1 MAKHQHDKNANELWE
16 YFQKVIAWT
25 REIFP
30 NYRREMSNVPWGEL
44 YNQFK
49 NKKFD
54 SKKLEKEIT
63 KLMQDED
70 VTKKSGI
77 YEYVLTRNEKY
88 LNIRAFTD
96 KQKREVY
103 EKQKGVCAKCKKL
116 FEIEEMEA
124 DHIKPW
130 HEGGKTTSENCQMLC
145 KQDNR
150 TKSGK

>member
-1 MAKHQHDKNANELWE
+1 
-16 YFQKVIAWT
+16 
-25 REIFP
+25 
-30 NYRREMSNVPWGEL
+30 MSGVEWGEL

-49 NKKFD
+49 D
-54 SKKLEKEIT
+54 KKLNPAKLETEI
-63 KLMQDED
+63 KRLMHDED

-77 YEYVLTRNEKY
+77 YPYALTRQEKY
-88 LNIRAFTD
+88 LSIRAFTE
-96 KQKREVY
+96 KMKREAY
-103 EKQKGVCAKCKKL
+103 EKQKGICKKCKKH

-130 HEGGKTTSENCQMLC
+130 HEGGKTTAENCQMLC